1 MQRHISAD
9 LNDGLPVTVGILLML

>member
-9 LNDGLPVTVGILLML
+9 LNDGLPVIIGILLML